1 MKPEKVD
8 FYLNK
13 RKEREAESQK
23 PSEDGAEAAEAE
35 QAPNRS
41 DNIQKVKLKRWRW
54 LTNGCFSVRMQ
65 QRWNIE
71 TLSFPNFP
79 LKQFITLQI
88 MISSCFRSPASEE
101 KTRRRGRRSRDSR
114 DARPR

>member
-41 DNIQKVKLKRWRW
+41 DNIQKVELKR
-54 LTNGCFSVRMQ
+54 
-65 QRWNIE
+65 
-71 TLSFPNFP
+71 
-79 LKQFITLQI
+79 
-88 MISSCFRSPASEE
+88 
-101 KTRRRGRRSRDSR
+101 
-114 DARPR
+114 

>member
-41 DNIQKVKLKRWRW
+41 DNIQKDVSLPECSSDGTLKPYHFQ
-54 LTNGCFSVRMQ
+54 TF
-65 QRWNIE
+65 
-71 TLSFPNFP
+71 LSNN
-79 LKQFITLQI
+79 L
-88 MISSCFRSPASEE
+88 
-101 KTRRRGRRSRDSR
+101 
-114 DARPR
+114 